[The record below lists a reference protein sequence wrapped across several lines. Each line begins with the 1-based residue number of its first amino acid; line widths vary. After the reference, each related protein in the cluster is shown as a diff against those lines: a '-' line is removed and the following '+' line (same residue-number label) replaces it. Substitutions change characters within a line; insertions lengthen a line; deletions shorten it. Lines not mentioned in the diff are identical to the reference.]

1 MATRMV
7 ESMGSAMPEEMR
19 AMAGPLVGMLQQM
32 AGAMVGGQ
40 AGQAVGAL
48 ALEVVGSTDIGL
60 PLAPAGVGAL
70 LPSGV
75 RAFGEGLEVDE
86 DEVRLYLALREAA
99 HVRLFEHV
107 PWLRSHLLS
116 AVEDCA
122 PQLTLWTHGER
133 STIAPLLDARGYR
146 RTRLLHQLRMP
157 LDVPA
162 PEVPLPEGV
171 TVRSF
176 AVGSDEDAWLRVNA
190 AAFAEH
196 AEQGGW
202 TREDLLAREAEEWFD
217 PAGFFL
223 AWRADELLGFHWTKV
238 HPDGTGE
245 VYVIG
250 VDPAAQGLGLG
261 AVLLQRGL
269 AWLRE
274 RGCPDVLL
282 YVDGDNIGAMRLYER
297 YGFAPHDLDV
307 QWRCVPD

>member
-1 MATRMV
+1 MAAELATPA
-7 ESMGSAMPEEMR
+7 EH
-19 AMAGPLVGMLQQM
+19 AG
-32 AGAMVGGQ
+32 
-40 AGQAVGAL
+40 
-48 ALEVVGSTDIGL
+48 E
-60 PLAPAGVGAL
+60 
-70 LPSGV
+70 
-75 RAFGEGLEVDE
+75 
-86 DEVRLYLALREAA
+86 
-99 HVRLFEHV
+99 
-107 PWLRSHLLS
+107 LLS

-223 AWRADELLGFHWTKV
+223 AEGSLRPEHEQSRADELLGFHWTKV
-238 HPDGTGE
+238 HPDGAGE
-245 VYVIG
+245 VYVLG
-250 VDPAAQGLGLG
+250 VAPAAQGLRLGGALLAIGL
-261 AVLLQRGL
+261 RHL
-269 AWLRE
+269 AA
-274 RGCPDVLL
+274 RGCPYALL
-282 YVDGDNIGAMRLYER
+282 YVDDENATAMHLYER
-297 YGFAPHDLDV
+297 VGFRRHDLDA
-307 QWRCVPD
+307 QWTRT